1 MAESSPAAGRVAAPD
16 EARRQDRQGRWDWQ
30 QFRLANGLRLIV
42 SPDHLA
48 PIAAVN
54 LHYDVGSRHEPAGQ
68 HGYAHLFE
76 HLMFEGSAH
85 VAKGEHFAALTA
97 VGAANIN
104 ATTDFERT
112 NYFETVPVEQLELAL
127 WLEADRMGALEL
139 TQHTLDNQRDVVANE
154 RRQRHDNQPYGQWVE
169 ELLQL
174 VFPAGH
180 PYRHPVIGA
189 PRDLDAAVLGD
200 LQHFHDTYYAPN
212 NAVLSVAG
220 DVEPE
225 RVRDLVEHYFGG
237 IGARDVP
244 PPQDGRLPIRFAAA
258 DRKEIVGD
266 VPMPRVYLAFRIPSA
281 GSREHEVLAVG
292 TYVFATGRGSRLYR
306 ELVRTRQVAQPN
318 GGFLGAWEL
327 HDCPSLLVGS
337 ATARAGVDSHA
348 LEAAFRESLA
358 EALRDGPSTEDLE
371 RARAQITSRWL
382 AQVST
387 VAGRADSLSSYALRF
402 DDPEKINYQLDRLL
416 SVSADELMDVTREY
430 IDLETCRVLSYEPEP
445 STTEAAA

>member
-1 MAESSPAAGRVAAPD
+1 MANPSPAAGTSS
-16 EARRQDRQGRWDWQ
+16 RWNWQ
-30 QFRLANGLRLIV
+30 EFRLDNGLRLIV

-97 VGAANIN
+97 VGASNIN

-154 RRQRHDNQPYGQWVE
+154 RRQRHDNQPYGEWVE

-174 VFPAGH
+174 AFPAGH
-180 PYRHPVIGA
+180 PYRHPVIGS
-189 PRDLDAAVLGD
+189 PQDLDVAALAD
-200 LQHFHDTYYAPN
+200 LQSFHDTYYSPN
-212 NAVLSVAG
+212 NAVLSIVG
-220 DVEPE
+220 DVQPE
-225 RVRDLVEHYFGG
+225 QVRDLVERYFGG
-237 IGARDVP
+237 IGPREVP
-244 PPQDGRLPIRFAAA
+244 AAPDGQLPVAFAAA
-258 DRKEIVGD
+258 ERKELVSP
-266 VPMPRVYLAFRIPSA
+266 VPMPRIYLAFRTPPA
-281 GSREHEVLAVG
+281 GSRAHEVLAVA
-292 TYVFATGRGSRLYR
+292 TYVFATGRGSRLHR
-306 ELVRTRQVAQPN
+306 ELVRTRQVAQPS

-327 HDCPSLLVGS
+327 HGCPSLLVGS
-337 ATARAGVDSHA
+337 ATARAGVDADA
-348 LEAAFRESLA
+348 LETAFRESLA
-358 EALRDGPSTEDLE
+358 GVLHDGPSAEDVE

-382 AQVST
+382 SHVST
-387 VAGRADSLSSYALRF
+387 MAGRADTFSSYALRF
-402 DDPEKINYQLDRLL
+402 NDPEKINYQLDRLL
-416 SVSADELMDVTREY
+416 SVSTEELMDVTREY
-430 IDLETCRVLSYEPEP
+430 VDLDTCRVLAYEPEP
-445 STTEAAA
+445 STGEAAA